1 MLCFLNAACAWCASW
16 FNHPLKDSF
25 YMHNIPDIAPFRAK
39 LDDLDAQMAEPN
51 FYSDQR
57 RAADISREQQR
68 LSSLV
73 EKFEAYHTMEA
84 QIAENNEML
93 ADDTLEEEL
102 REMANEELESLTAQR
117 EELVSSV
124 LRAMIPPDPTDSRNS
139 VMEIRGGA
147 GGDEANIFAGDLFRM
162 YSRYAERRGWRVEVM
177 SSNVAD
183 TGGFREI
190 IFNMT
195 GEEAYKYL
203 KFESGVHRVQRVPAT
218 ETQGRIHTS
227 TATVAV
233 LPEAEEVD
241 IEIRTQDLDIAT
253 MRASGAGGQHVNTTD
268 SAVMMTH
275 IPTGVTVYCAD
286 ERSQIKNRAK
296 ALTVMRSRLLK
307 AKEEEEHAKY
317 AAERKGQIGTG
328 DRSERIRTYNYP
340 QGRLTDHRIGM
351 SLSLAPAIDGDLKD
365 LIDGLQNF
373 DYDARIQ
380 NLLKAQE
387 V

>member
-1 MLCFLNAACAWCASW
+1 MS
-16 FNHPLKDSF
+16 K
-25 YMHNIPDIAPFRAK
+25 IPDIAPFRAK
-39 LDDLDAQMAEPN
+39 LDSLDAQIAEPN

-57 RAADISREQQR
+57 RAAEVGREHQR
-68 LSSLV
+68 VSSLI
-73 EKFEAYHTMEA
+73 EKFEAFNAAYKA
-84 QIAENNEML
+84 IAENEAMIADKETEEEIREM
-93 ADDTLEEEL
+93 AEEEL
-102 REMANEELESLTAQR
+102 VELRAQI
-117 EELVSSV
+117 ETLENDV

-162 YSRYAERRGWRVEVM
+162 YSRYAERRGWKVEVM
-177 SSNVAD
+177 STSLAD
-183 TGGFREI
+183 TGGYREI

-195 GEEAYKYL
+195 GEDAYKYF
-203 KFESGVHRVQRVPAT
+203 KFESGVHRVQRVPVT

-307 AKEEEEHAKY
+307 AKEDEEHAKY

-340 QGRLTDHRIGM
+340 QGRLTDHRIGL
-351 SLSLAPAIDGDLKD
+351 SLSLPSVIDGDLED

-373 DYDARIQ
+373 DYDARIE
-380 NLLKAQE
+380 NLLKAQVE

>member
-1 MLCFLNAACAWCASW
+1 MA
-16 FNHPLKDSF
+16 K
-25 YMHNIPDIAPFRAK
+25 IPDIAPFRAK
-39 LDDLDAQMAEPN
+39 LDSLDAQIAEPN

-57 RAADISREQQR
+57 RAAEVGREHQR
-68 LSSLV
+68 VSSLI
-73 EKFEAYHTMEA
+73 EKFEAFNSAHKA
-84 QIAENNEML
+84 IAENEAMI
-93 ADDTLEEEL
+93 ADKETDEEI
-102 REMANEELESLTAQR
+102 REMAQ
-117 EELVSSV
+117 EELVELRAQIETLENDV

-162 YSRYAERRGWRVEVM
+162 YSRYAERRGWKVDVM
-177 SSNVAD
+177 STSLAD
-183 TGGFREI
+183 TGGYREI

-195 GEEAYKYL
+195 GEDAYKYL
-203 KFESGVHRVQRVPAT
+203 KFESGVQRVPVT

-307 AKEEEEHAKY
+307 AKEDEEHAKY

-340 QGRLTDHRIGM
+340 QGRLTDHRIGL
-351 SLSLAPAIDGDLKD
+351 SLSLPSVIDGDLEG
-365 LIDGLQNF
+365 LIDGLQDF

-380 NLLKAQE
+380 NLLKKQVE

>member
-1 MLCFLNAACAWCASW
+1 MVALYRLQLRVVRDFRSLISNR
-16 FNHPLKDSF
+16 
-25 YMHNIPDIAPFRAK
+25 MHKIPDIAPFKDK
-39 LDDLDAQMAEPN
+39 LAELDTQMAEPN

-57 RAADISREQQR
+57 KAAEISREHQR

-73 EKFEAYHTMEA
+73 EKFEAYHSTVS
-84 QIAENNEML
+84 QIEENQLMAE
-93 ADDTLEEEL
+93 DDSVEEEL
-102 REMANEELESLTAQR
+102 REMAAEELGDLEEQR
-117 EELVSSV
+117 NKLSMDV
-124 LRAMIPPDPTDSRNS
+124 LRAMIPPEPTDSRNS

-162 YSRYAERRGWRVEVM
+162 YSRYAETRGWRIETM
-177 SSNVAD
+177 SSSPAD
-183 TGGFREI
+183 VGGFKEI
-190 IFNMT
+190 IFKLT
-195 GEEAYKYL
+195 GEDAYKYL

-241 IEIRTQDLDIAT
+241 IEINPQDLDIST

-268 SAVMMTH
+268 SAVMMVH
-275 IPTGVTVYCAD
+275 KPTGVTVYCAD

-296 ALTVMRSRLLK
+296 AMEVMRSRLLQ
-307 AKEEEEHAKY
+307 AKIDEENAKY

-351 SLSLAPAIDGDLKD
+351 NLSLPPAIDGELEPV
-365 LIDGLQNF
+365 IQALQNY
-373 DYDARIQ
+373 DYEARIE
-380 NLLKAQE
+380 NLLSKQE
-387 V
+387 AE

>member
-1 MLCFLNAACAWCASW
+1 
-16 FNHPLKDSF
+16 
-25 YMHNIPDIAPFRAK
+25 MHKIPDIAPFRTK
-39 LDDLDAQMAEPN
+39 LDSLDAQIAEPN

-57 RAADISREQQR
+57 RAAEVGREHQR
-68 LSSLV
+68 VSSLI
-73 EKFEAYHTMEA
+73 EKFEAYHSAEA
-84 QIAENNEML
+84 QIKENEEML
-93 ADDTLEEEL
+93 ADESLEAEL
-102 REMANEELESLTAQR
+102 HEMAQEELESLQAER
-117 EELVSSV
+117 DALVSSV

-162 YSRYAERRGWRVEVM
+162 YSRYAETRGWRVEVM
-177 SSNVAD
+177 SSNIAD

-195 GEEAYKYL
+195 GEDAYKYL

-241 IEIRTQDLDIAT
+241 IEIRPQDLDIST

-268 SAVMMTH
+268 SAVMMVH
-275 IPTGVTVYCAD
+275 KPTGVTVYCAD

-307 AKEEEEHAKY
+307 AKEDEEHAKY

-351 SLSLAPAIDGDLKD
+351 SLSLAPVIDGDLKD

-373 DYDARIQ
+373 DYDARIE
-380 NLLKAQE
+380 NLLKRQE
-387 V
+387 F

>member
-1 MLCFLNAACAWCASW
+1 
-16 FNHPLKDSF
+16 
-25 YMHNIPDIAPFRAK
+25 MHKIPNIAPFREK
-39 LDDLDAQMAEPN
+39 LNELNEQMADPD

-57 RAADISREQQR
+57 RAAEVSREQMR
-68 LSSLV
+68 LNTLV
-73 EKFEAYHTMEA
+73 EKFEAYHSTVQQLEENEAMAEDESMEA
-84 QIAENNEML
+84 
-93 ADDTLEEEL
+93 EL
-102 REMANEELESLTAQR
+102 REMAADELEPLAAKRDQ
-117 EELVSSV
+117 LANDV
-124 LRAMIPPDPTDSRNS
+124 LRFMIPPDATDSRNS

-162 YSRYAERRGWRVEVM
+162 YSRYAETRGWRVEVM
-177 SSNVAD
+177 SSSPAD
-183 TGGFREI
+183 VGGFKEI
-190 IFNMT
+190 IFQMS
-195 GEEAYKYL
+195 GEDAYKYL

-241 IEIRTQDLDIAT
+241 IEINPNDLEIST

-268 SAVMMTH
+268 SAVMMVH
-275 IPTGVTVYCAD
+275 KQTGVTVYCAD

-307 AKEEEEHAKY
+307 AKEDEEHAKY

-340 QGRLTDHRIGM
+340 QGRLTDHRIGL
-351 SLSLAPAIDGDLKD
+351 SLSLPTVVDGDLDD
-365 LIDGLQNF
+365 LIDALQNF
-373 DYDARIQ
+373 DYEARIE
-380 NLLKAQE
+380 NLLKKQK

>member
-1 MLCFLNAACAWCASW
+1 
-16 FNHPLKDSF
+16 
-25 YMHNIPDIAPFRAK
+25 MHKIPDIAPFRDK
-39 LDDLDAQMAEPN
+39 LNELNDQMADPD

-57 RAADISREQQR
+57 RAAEVSREQMR
-68 LSSLV
+68 LSTLV
-73 EKFEAYHTMEA
+73 EKFEAYHNTVQQLEENEAMAADESMEA
-84 QIAENNEML
+84 
-93 ADDTLEEEL
+93 EL
-102 REMANEELESLTAQR
+102 REMAAEEIEPLAAERDKLAND
-117 EELVSSV
+117 V
-124 LRAMIPPDPTDSRNS
+124 LRFMIPPDATDSRNS

-162 YSRYAERRGWRVEVM
+162 YSRYAETRGWRVEVM
-177 SSNVAD
+177 STSPAD
-183 TGGFREI
+183 VGGFKEI
-190 IFNMT
+190 IFQMT

-241 IEIRTQDLDIAT
+241 IEINPNDLEIST

-268 SAVMMTH
+268 SAVMMVH
-275 IPTGVTVYCAD
+275 KPTGVTVYCAD

-307 AKEEEEHAKY
+307 AKEDEEHAKY

-340 QGRLTDHRIGM
+340 QGRLTDHRIGL
-351 SLSLAPAIDGDLKD
+351 SLSLPTVIDGDLND
-365 LIDGLQNF
+365 LIDALQNY
-373 DYDARIQ
+373 DYEARIE
-380 NLLKAQE
+380 NLLKKQMS
-387 V
+387 

>member
-1 MLCFLNAACAWCASW
+1 
-16 FNHPLKDSF
+16 
-25 YMHNIPDIAPFRAK
+25 MHKIPDIAPFRDK
-39 LDDLDAQMAEPN
+39 LAEYDAQMAEPN
-51 FYSDQR
+51 FFADQR
-57 RAADISREQQR
+57 RAAEVSREHQR
-68 LSSLV
+68 LSGLV
-73 EKFEAYHTMEA
+73 EKFENYHRTV
-84 QIAENNEML
+84 QQ
-93 ADDTLEEEL
+93 LEENRAMARDESVEAEL
-102 REMANEELESLTAQR
+102 REMAEEEMASLEAERDQLSLD
-117 EELVSSV
+117 V

-162 YSRYAERRGWRVEVM
+162 YSRYAESRGWRVEVM
-177 SSNVAD
+177 SSSPAD
-183 TGGFREI
+183 AGGFKEI
-190 IFNMT
+190 IFSLS
-195 GEEAYKYL
+195 GEDCYKYL

-241 IEIRTQDLDIAT
+241 VHIDPNDLEIST

-268 SAVMMTH
+268 SAVMMVH
-275 IPTGVTVYCAD
+275 KPTGVTVYCAD

-296 ALTVMRSRLLK
+296 AMAVMRSRLLQ
-307 AKEEEEHAKY
+307 AKIDEENAKY

-351 SLSLAPAIDGDLKD
+351 NLSLPPIIDGDLAE
-365 LIDGLQNF
+365 LIDALQNY
-373 DYDARIQ
+373 DYEARIE
-380 NLLKAQE
+380 NLLKQQQKG
-387 V
+387 

>member
-1 MLCFLNAACAWCASW
+1 
-16 FNHPLKDSF
+16 
-25 YMHNIPDIAPFRAK
+25 MHKIPDIAPFKEK
-39 LDDLDAQMAEPN
+39 LASLDQMMAEPN

-57 RAADISREQQR
+57 RAADVSREHQR
-68 LSSLV
+68 LSNLV
-73 EKFEAYHTMEA
+73 EKFQAYHDTMQQIKENKAMAGDSSVEA
-84 QIAENNEML
+84 
-93 ADDTLEEEL
+93 EL
-102 REMANEELESLTAQR
+102 REMAEEELD
-117 EELVSSV
+117 ELEARQEALVKDV

-162 YSRYAERRGWRVEVM
+162 YSRYAESRGWRVEVM
-177 SSNVAD
+177 SSSPAD
-183 TGGFREI
+183 VGGFKEI
-190 IFNMT
+190 IFSMT
-195 GEEAYKYL
+195 GEDAYKYL

-241 IEIRTQDLDIAT
+241 VEINPNDLEIST

-268 SAVMMTH
+268 SAVMMVH
-275 IPTGVTVYCAD
+275 KPTGVTVYCAD

-296 ALTVMRSRLLK
+296 ALAVMRSRLLQ
-307 AKEEEEHAKY
+307 AKIDEENAKY

-351 SLSLAPAIDGDLKD
+351 NLSLPTVIDGNLEE
-365 LIDGLQNF
+365 LIQALQNY
-373 DYDARIQ
+373 DYEARID
-380 NLLKAQE
+380 NLLAAQQ

>member
-1 MLCFLNAACAWCASW
+1 
-16 FNHPLKDSF
+16 
-25 YMHNIPDIAPFRAK
+25 MHNIPDIAPFRAK

-387 V
+387 I

>member
-1 MLCFLNAACAWCASW
+1 
-16 FNHPLKDSF
+16 
-25 YMHNIPDIAPFRAK
+25 MHKIPDIAPFRDK
-39 LDDLDAQMAEPN
+39 LTELNDQMADAN

-57 RAADISREQQR
+57 RAAEVSREHQR
-68 LSSLV
+68 LSTLI
-73 EKFEAYHTMEA
+73 EKFEAYDSTVQQLEENEA
-84 QIAENNEML
+84 MA
-93 ADDTLEEEL
+93 ADESIEEEL
-102 REMANEELESLTAQR
+102 REMAAEEIEPLAAERDRLAKDM
-117 EELVSSV
+117 LHF
-124 LRAMIPPDPTDSRNS
+124 MIPPDTTDSRNS

-162 YSRYAERRGWRVEVM
+162 YSRYAETRGWRVEIL
-177 SSNVAD
+177 STSPAD
-183 TGGFREI
+183 VGGFKEI

-241 IEIRTQDLDIAT
+241 IVVNPQDLDIST

-268 SAVMMTH
+268 SAVMMVH
-275 IPTGVTVYCAD
+275 KPTGVTVYCAD

-307 AKEEEEHAKY
+307 AKEDEEHAKY

-340 QGRLTDHRIGM
+340 QGRLTDHRIGL
-351 SLSLAPAIDGDLKD
+351 SLSLQSVIEGDLND
-365 LIDGLQNF
+365 LIDALQNY
-373 DYDARIQ
+373 DYEARIQ
-380 NLLKAQE
+380 NLLDKQMP
-387 V
+387 

>member
-1 MLCFLNAACAWCASW
+1 
-16 FNHPLKDSF
+16 
-25 YMHNIPDIAPFRAK
+25 MHKIPDIAPFRAK

-73 EKFEAYHTMEA
+73 EKFEAYHSAEA
-84 QIAENNEML
+84 QIKENEEML
-93 ADDTLEEEL
+93 ADESLEEEL
-102 REMANEELESLTAQR
+102 REMAQEEVESLTAER
-117 EELVSSV
+117 ESLVGEV

-162 YSRYAERRGWRVEVM
+162 YSRYAETRGWRVEVM
-177 SSNVAD
+177 SSSLAD
-183 TGGFREI
+183 AGGYKEI

-195 GEEAYKYL
+195 GEDAYKYL

-241 IEIRTQDLDIAT
+241 IQINPQDLDIST

-268 SAVMMTH
+268 SAVMMVH
-275 IPTGVTVYCAD
+275 KPTGVTVYCAD

-307 AKEEEEHAKY
+307 AKEDEENAKY

-340 QGRLTDHRIGM
+340 QGRLTDHRIGL
-351 SLSLAPAIDGDLKD
+351 SLSLAPVIDGDLKD

-373 DYDARIQ
+373 DYDARIE
-380 NLLKAQE
+380 NLLKSQE

>member
-1 MLCFLNAACAWCASW
+1 
-16 FNHPLKDSF
+16 
-25 YMHNIPDIAPFRAK
+25 MHKIPDIAPFREK
-39 LDDLDAQMAEPN
+39 LNELDAQMAEPN

-57 RAADISREQQR
+57 RAAEVSREQQR

-73 EKFEAYHTMEA
+73 EKFEAHHLAEQQIKENETMA
-84 QIAENNEML
+84 
-93 ADDTLEEEL
+93 ADPTVEEEL
-102 REMANEELESLTAQR
+102 REMATEEIESLTAER
-117 EELVSSV
+117 ERLVQSV
-124 LRAMIPPDPTDSRNS
+124 LRAMIPPDATDSRNS

-162 YSRYAERRGWRVEVM
+162 YSRFAESKGWRVEVI
-177 SSNVAD
+177 STSPAE
-183 TGGFREI
+183 TGGYREI
-190 IFNMT
+190 IFNIS
-195 GEEAYKYL
+195 GEDSYKHL
-203 KFESGVHRVQRVPAT
+203 KFESGVHRVQRVPVT

-241 IEIRTQDLDIAT
+241 IEINPNDLDIST

-268 SAVMMTH
+268 SAVMMVH
-275 IPTGVTVYCAD
+275 KPTGTTVYCAD

-296 ALTVMRSRLLK
+296 ALGVMRARLLK
-307 AKEEEEHAKY
+307 AKEDEENAKY

-351 SLSLAPAIDGDLKD
+351 NLSLAPAMDGALKD
-365 LIDGLQNF
+365 LIEGLHNV
-373 DYDARIQ
+373 DYEARIA
-380 NLLKAQE
+380 NLLKQQ
-387 V
+387 VS

>member
-1 MLCFLNAACAWCASW
+1 MS
-16 FNHPLKDSF
+16 K
-25 YMHNIPDIAPFRAK
+25 IPDIAPFRAK
-39 LDDLDAQMAEPN
+39 LAELNTQISDPD

-57 RAADISREQQR
+57 RAADISREHQHVT
-68 LSSLV
+68 SLV
-73 EKFEAYHTMEA
+73 EQFESYNSIE
-84 QIAENNEML
+84 QQVAENEAMME
-93 ADDTLEEEL
+93 DSSVEEEL
-102 REMANEELESLTAQR
+102 REMAEEELEGLR
-117 EELVSSV
+117 EELVQLELAV
-124 LRAMIPPDPTDSRNS
+124 LRAMIPPESTDSRNS

-162 YSRYAERRGWRVEVM
+162 YSRYAETKGWKVDVM
-177 SSNVAD
+177 NTSEAD

-190 IFNMT
+190 IFNIT
-195 GEEAYKYL
+195 GEDVYKYL
-203 KFESGVHRVQRVPAT
+203 KFESGVHRVQRVPVT

-241 IEIRTQDLDIAT
+241 IEVRPQDLDVST

-268 SAVMMTH
+268 SAVMMVH
-275 IPTGVTVYCAD
+275 KPTGITVYCAD

-307 AKEEEEHAKY
+307 AKEDEEHAKY

-351 SLSLAPAIDGDLKD
+351 SLSLQPVIDGDLQD
-365 LIDGLQNF
+365 VIDALQNH
-373 DYDARIQ
+373 DYEARIE
-380 NLLKAQE
+380 NLLKKQK

>member
-1 MLCFLNAACAWCASW
+1 
-16 FNHPLKDSF
+16 
-25 YMHNIPDIAPFRAK
+25 MHKIPDIAPFRDK
-39 LDDLDAQMAEPN
+39 LAELNAQISDPD

-57 RAADISREQQR
+57 RAAEVSREHQR
-68 LSSLV
+68 VSSLI
-73 EKFEAYHTMEA
+73 EKFEAYNSIEQ
-84 QIAENNEML
+84 QIAENEAMIE
-93 ADDTLEEEL
+93 DDGVEAEL
-102 REMANEELESLTAQR
+102 REMAEEELEGLR
-117 EELVSSV
+117 GELEALQLSV
-124 LRAMIPPDPTDSRNS
+124 LRAMVPPDPTDSRNS

-162 YSRYAERRGWRVEVM
+162 YSRFAETKGWKVDVM
-177 SSNVAD
+177 NTAEAD

-190 IFNMT
+190 IFNIT
-195 GEEAYKYL
+195 GEDVYKYL
-203 KFESGVHRVQRVPAT
+203 KFESGVHRVQRVPVT

-241 IEIRTQDLDIAT
+241 IEIRPQDLEIST

-268 SAVMMTH
+268 SAVMMVH
-275 IPTGVTVYCAD
+275 KPTGTTVYCAD

-307 AKEEEEHAKY
+307 AKEDEEHAKY

-340 QGRLTDHRIGM
+340 QGRLTDHRIGL
-351 SLSLAPAIDGDLKD
+351 SLSLPPVIDGDLQD
-365 LIDGLQNF
+365 VIDALQNH
-373 DYDARIQ
+373 DYEARIE
-380 NLLKAQE
+380 NLLKKQQA
-387 V
+387 

>member
-1 MLCFLNAACAWCASW
+1 
-16 FNHPLKDSF
+16 
-25 YMHNIPDIAPFRAK
+25 MHKIPDIAPFRAK
-39 LDDLDAQMAEPN
+39 LDSLDAQMAEPN

-73 EKFEAYHTMEA
+73 EKFEAYHSAEQ
-84 QIAENNEML
+84 QIKENQEML
-93 ADDTLEEEL
+93 TDESLDAEL
-102 REMANEELESLTAQR
+102 REMAEEEVASLIAER
-117 EELVSSV
+117 EALVSSV

-162 YSRYAERRGWRVEVM
+162 YSRYAETRGWRVEVM
-177 SSNVAD
+177 SSSLAD
-183 TGGFREI
+183 AGGYKEI

-195 GEEAYKYL
+195 GEDAYKYL

-241 IEIRTQDLDIAT
+241 IQINPQDLDIST

-268 SAVMMTH
+268 SAVMMVH
-275 IPTGVTVYCAD
+275 KPTGVTVYCAD

-307 AKEEEEHAKY
+307 AKEDEENAKY

-351 SLSLAPAIDGDLKD
+351 SLSLAPVVDGDLKD

-380 NLLKAQE
+380 NLLKNQE

>member
-1 MLCFLNAACAWCASW
+1 
-16 FNHPLKDSF
+16 
-25 YMHNIPDIAPFRAK
+25 MHIIPDIAPFREK
-39 LDDLDAQMAEPN
+39 LSELDEQMAEPN

-57 RAADISREQQR
+57 RAAEVSREHQR
-68 LSSLV
+68 LSTLI
-73 EKFEAYHTMEA
+73 EKFEAYHSAVQQIEENEA
-84 QIAENNEML
+84 MA
-93 ADDTLEEEL
+93 ADDSVEEEL
-102 REMANEELESLTAQR
+102 REMAAEELESLT
-117 EELVSSV
+117 EERDRLVNEV
-124 LRAMIPPDPTDSRNS
+124 LRFMIPPDSTDSRNS

-162 YSRYAERRGWRVEVM
+162 YSRYAETRGWRVEVM
-177 SSNVAD
+177 SSSPAD
-183 TGGFREI
+183 VGGFKEI

-195 GEEAYKYL
+195 GEDAYKYL

-241 IEIRTQDLDIAT
+241 IEINSNDLDIST

-268 SAVMMTH
+268 SAVMMVH
-275 IPTGVTVYCAD
+275 KPTGVTVYCAD

-296 ALTVMRSRLLK
+296 ALTVMRSRLLQ
-307 AKEEEEHAKY
+307 AKVDEENAKY

-340 QGRLTDHRIGM
+340 QGRLTDHRIGLN
-351 SLSLAPAIDGDLKD
+351 LSLPTVVDGDLND
-365 LIDGLQNF
+365 LIDALQNF
-373 DYDARIQ
+373 DYEARIQ
-380 NLLKAQE
+380 NLLDKQSS
-387 V
+387 